1 MITICIPIV
10 DGAKRVEALL
20 PGGVP
25 DGKVDSCS
33 VDVQPLAQE
42 RRYTTRRMKIRNIR
56 VRQLQ
61 EAHKPCIVLCC
72 LSLNTL
78 LT

>member
-1 MITICIPIV
+1 MITICIPVV

-20 PGGVP
+20 PGRVP

-42 RRYTTRRMKIRNIR
+42 RRYTIRRMKIENTT
-56 VRQLQ
+56 VRRMRQ
-61 EAHKPCIVLCC
+61 AHKPCIVLCC